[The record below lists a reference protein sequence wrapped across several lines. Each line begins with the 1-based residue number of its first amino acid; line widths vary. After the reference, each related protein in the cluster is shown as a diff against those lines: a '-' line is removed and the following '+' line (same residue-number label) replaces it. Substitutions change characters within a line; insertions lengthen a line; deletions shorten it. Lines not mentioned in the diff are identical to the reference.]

1 MRTIRIIATI
11 VLAGLAGCASLE
23 GAPFDPRVNKDNI
36 ARLVAG
42 KSTTAQVREIF
53 GPPKRAV
60 RMERQQRDVWEYTY
74 RYYDEYRVLWVQ
86 FSGDGLVREVLD
98 MLDWSAY
105 PPSGPSMP

>member
-11 VLAGLAGCASLE
+11 VLAALAGCASLE
-23 GAPFDPRVNKDNI
+23 GPYDPRVNKENI
-36 ARLVAG
+36 ARLVSG
-42 KSTTAQVREIF
+42 KSTTAEVREIF

-60 RMERQQRDVWEYTY
+60 RMHRQQRDGWAYNS
-74 RYYDEYRVLWVQ
+74 RSYDEYRVLWVQ
-86 FSGDGLVREVLD
+86 FSDDGLVREVLD